1 MLYDAVLPSLPVKMY
16 YYTIAYFNII
26 AKFHNISIRN
36 FFDNKDLNDDI
47 INDFKL

>member
-26 AKFHNISIRN
+26 AKFAI
-36 FFDNKDLNDDI
+36 NKRGACD
-47 INDFKL
+47 KSHV